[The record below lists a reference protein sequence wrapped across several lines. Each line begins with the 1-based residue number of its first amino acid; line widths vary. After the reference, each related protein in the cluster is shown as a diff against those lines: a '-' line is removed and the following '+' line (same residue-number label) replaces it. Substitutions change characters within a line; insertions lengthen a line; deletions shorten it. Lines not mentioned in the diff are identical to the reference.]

1 MPAMYW
7 ESPFTGAEFMDTMYR
22 TPAEKA
28 QFELELKRLIEV
40 HIALNIHMSV
50 ADKGLSFV

>member
-1 MPAMYW
+1 MYW